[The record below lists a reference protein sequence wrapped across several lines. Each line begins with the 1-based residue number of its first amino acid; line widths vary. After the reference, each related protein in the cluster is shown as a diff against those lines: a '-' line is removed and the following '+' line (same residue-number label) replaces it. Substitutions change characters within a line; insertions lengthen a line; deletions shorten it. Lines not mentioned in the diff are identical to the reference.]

1 MLKSLRTAVVALAL
15 MVGPAAVVMAPG
27 PVEAASQ
34 VCHGVNYSGYSDTMC
49 YVASW
54 NAPDPG
60 TSVVDCVVS
69 NHTAGDYKVVIVF
82 HYEGGQW
89 TPVSSNTGDSSTW
102 VETSY
107 TAGAGSPGDYL
118 CWGGIYTENGGILLD
133 AAVQYP
139 S

>member
-1 MLKSLRTAVVALAL
+1 
-15 MVGPAAVVMAPG
+15 MVPGPA
-27 PVEAASQ
+27 EASSQ
-34 VCHGVNYSGYSDTMC
+34 TCHTVDYGGYTDTPC

-54 NAPDPG
+54 TSPNQSAPAA
-60 TSVVDCVVS
+60 DCVV
-69 NHTAGDYKVVIVF
+69 NDHTAGDYKVVIVF

-118 CWGGIYTENGGILLD
+118 CWGGVYSQTGGPLLD

>member
-1 MLKSLRTAVVALAL
+1 VLRKLGTALVAVAFT
-15 MVGPAAVVMAPG
+15 VGPLAAVMTPG
-27 PVEAASQ
+27 PAEGAAQ
-34 VCHGVNYSGYSDTMC
+34 VCHGVNYSGYADTTC

-54 NAPDPG
+54 SPVDAS

-82 HYEGGQW
+82 HYQDGQW
-89 TPVSSNTGDSSTW
+89 VPFSSNASDSSTW

-107 TAGAGSPGDYL
+107 SGGGSPGEYL
-118 CWGGIYTENGGILLD
+118 CWGGVYASNGGPLLD

-139 S
+139 G